1 MQDLIIL
8 SKDTVVAKYI
18 ENKFEI
24 VCSNLI
30 PLYLKR
36 TENLEKWLEERAIDS
51 HRTNSRLLKRM
62 LRLQEKDDVNTV
74 LAVHAATITD
84 TYWVKSPDSKLTY
97 DEVRFKANDFA
108 EVAPVSY
115 THLDVYKR
123 QQ

>member
-62 LRLQEKDDVNTV
+62 LRLQEKTM
-74 LAVHAATITD
+74 LIR
-84 TYWVKSPDSKLTY
+84 YWQSMQQLLLTH
-97 DEVRFKANDFA
+97 
-108 EVAPVSY
+108 
-115 THLDVYKR
+115 TG
-123 QQ
+123 